1 MEEEDVLE
9 QEENSGWKGGQEF
22 RKPGGRRGEKL
33 GRVIVMDWAWRRRR
47 LPSEIQPG
55 AEITAC

>member
-33 GRVIVMDWAWRRRR
+33 GRVIVMDWA
-47 LPSEIQPG
+47 
-55 AEITAC
+55 